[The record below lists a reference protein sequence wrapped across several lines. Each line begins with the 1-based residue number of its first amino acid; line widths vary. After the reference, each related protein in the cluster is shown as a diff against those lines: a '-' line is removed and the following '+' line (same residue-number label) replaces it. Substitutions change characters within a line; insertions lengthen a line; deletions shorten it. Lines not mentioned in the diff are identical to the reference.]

1 MVSTEAQTMTSISDN
16 IPHRP
21 GKPVGNHSNI
31 PPIALPTAN
40 QKLNITRTLTFHNI
54 ILTNNTRKQLSNA
67 TDINLVGTTVIDDN
81 FITPISNVSDNEMIN
96 SSINAI
102 NVTYIGI
109 ENNTYI
115 PHLGQPQA
123 NGEESSPS
131 NLSAAGITG
140 ITMGCVSVVGIICA
154 VSYFIYRNRG
164 FNKPQVLN
172 DRYSNPDSSV
182 YIDDMSVRVRIV

>member
-1 MVSTEAQTMTSISDN
+1 MTSISDN

-67 TDINLVGTTVIDDN
+67 TDSNSAVTTVIDD

-123 NGEESSPS
+123 NGEEPSPS